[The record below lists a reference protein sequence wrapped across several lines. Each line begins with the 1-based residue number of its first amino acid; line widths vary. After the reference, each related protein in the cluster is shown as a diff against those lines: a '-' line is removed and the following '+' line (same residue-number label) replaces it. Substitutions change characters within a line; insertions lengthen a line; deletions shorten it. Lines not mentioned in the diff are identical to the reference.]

1 LDLGAPSKSASR
13 TWMPL
18 GSAATSL
25 VKESRYVPDIPHSL
39 SVLLAGA
46 LARFDILLACG
57 PVLFACGPARSVSGK
72 VARPKAPLDTQS
84 HVEFAKGG
92 LG

>member
-1 LDLGAPSKSASR
+1 
-13 TWMPL
+13 MPL

-39 SVLLAGA
+39 SVLLACA
-46 LARFDILLACG
+46 FARFDVSL
-57 PVLFACGPARSVSGK
+57 ACGPARFDSGK
-72 VARPKAPLDTQS
+72 VARPKAPLDAQS
-84 HVEFAKGG
+84 HVEFAKEG